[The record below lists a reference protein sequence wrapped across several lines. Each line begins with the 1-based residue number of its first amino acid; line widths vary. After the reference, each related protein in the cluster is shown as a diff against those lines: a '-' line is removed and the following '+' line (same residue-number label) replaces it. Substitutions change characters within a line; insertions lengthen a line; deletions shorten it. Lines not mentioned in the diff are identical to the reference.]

1 MAVTIFFIES
11 RTLSRSFISTI
22 TELKGEVKLFPNP
35 ISTLLKTQANALP
48 VGKLNFQVL
57 DVFGRICWEMENHT
71 VEAKLTLNIPAS
83 NWFPGVYYLKITD
96 NKAIKTIAFVKN

>member
-1 MAVTIFFIES
+1 MHLTSPVILSES
-11 RTLSRSFISTI
+11 ISSFISSI
-22 TELKGEVKLFPNP
+22 PELKGEVKIFPNP
-35 ISTLLKTQANALP
+35 ISSLLQIQANALP

-71 VEAKLTLNIPAS
+71 VEANLTLNIPAS